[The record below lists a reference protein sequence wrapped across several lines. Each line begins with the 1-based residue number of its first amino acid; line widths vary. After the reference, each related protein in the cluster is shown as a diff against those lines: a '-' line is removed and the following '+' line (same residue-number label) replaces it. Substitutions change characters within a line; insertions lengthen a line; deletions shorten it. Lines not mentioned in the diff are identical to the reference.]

1 MAFALSLGTLSCV
14 SGSTQATPYRQ
25 AHPIFHSQLLFEATR
40 DNQDMFS
47 DESAM
52 NGYLLH
58 ESPGHIATALQV
70 VLTHSAGKLSQ
81 ISVEVINPLGIC
93 ETIRLCFVLFTFD
106 GKAVFCD
113 EQWNS
118 GGFEIALL
126 YIAEHLAKGPRHVEQ
141 EEGLSWVTNRLAS
154 HRMVMCVVGL
164 AEEVTERIHIVIG
177 RSIWQSPRSGVAVQP
192 EAKQAGISASSLDFA
207 DTYEH
212 SRPTSHTN
220 PSASPYHRASI
231 QEGGLPNLFSVT
243 LASPPDL
250 DKLDKYN

>member
-14 SGSTQATPYRQ
+14 SGSTQATPYRH

-40 DNQDMFS
+40 DDQDLFS
-47 DESAM
+47 GESPM

-58 ESPGHIATALQV
+58 ESPRHIATALQV
-70 VLTHSAGKLSQ
+70 VLTNSAGKLSQ
-81 ISVEVINPLGIC
+81 ISVKVIDSLGIC
-93 ETIRLCFVLFTFD
+93 ETFRLYFLLFTFD

-113 EQWNS
+113 EQWNAA
-118 GGFEIALL
+118 GFEIALL

-141 EEGLSWVTNRLAS
+141 KEGLSWVTDRLAR
-154 HRMVMCVVGL
+154 HRMMMSVVGV
-164 AEEVTERIHIVIG
+164 AEEVTERIHVVIG
-177 RSIWQSPRSGVAVQP
+177 RSIWQSPRSGVAVQA
-192 EAKQAGISASSLDFA
+192 EAKAAEISASSLDFA

-231 QEGGLPNLFSVT
+231 QEGGLPNLFSEI
-243 LASPPDL
+243 LASRLDL
-250 DKLDKYN
+250 DRLDKYS